1 MPKELWKGNE
11 AIAEAAVRAGLE
23 AYFGYPITPQTEVL
37 EYLSRRMPELGRAFV
52 QAESELGAIN
62 MVYGAACTGARVM
75 SSSSS
80 PGVSL
85 MMEGLS
91 YIAGTEIPA
100 VLVNVMRG
108 GPGLGNIAPA
118 QGDYYQAVRGGG
130 HGDYPRIVLAPAS
143 VQEAIDLMVLSF
155 DLAEKYR
162 MITMMILDGSV
173 GQMMEPAE
181 MPEMRPVQRKDFEW
195 ATNGRMGKRDRR
207 ILSSIYLNPLD
218 EEQTNLRLLRR
229 WKEVQKNEVRYKEYF
244 LDDAEIV
251 IVGFGTAGRVALSA
265 VREARAQGIKVGLL
279 RPITVSPFPYE
290 ALDQLTGRVRAFLVT
305 EMNMGQMLDDVQL
318 AVRGRVPVEFYGRP
332 GGVVPF
338 HDEILSEIQR
348 INTAP
353 IAAHTDPRDAWL
365 TRMTAPHPSPLPEG
379 EGAKR

>member
-23 AYFGYPITPQTEVL
+23 AYFGYPITPQTEIL

-62 MVYGAACTGARVM
+62 MVYGAACTGVRVM

-85 MMEGLS
+85 MMEGIS
-91 YIAGTEIPA
+91 YIAGTEVPA

-118 QGDYYQAVRGGG
+118 QADYNQAVHGGG
-130 HGDYPRIVLAPAS
+130 HGDYQPIVLAPAS

-162 MITMMILDGSV
+162 SVCMVILDGSV
-173 GQMMEPAE
+173 GQMMEPAQ
-181 MPEMRPVQRKDFEW
+181 MPEMRPVQRANWDW
-195 ATNGRMGKRDRR
+195 ATDGRMGKRERR
-207 ILSSIYLNPLD
+207 VLSSIYIEPA
-218 EEQTNLRLLRR
+218 EEEKMNLRLLNR
-229 WKEVQKNEVRYKEYF
+229 WRTIQANEVRYKEYF

-251 IVGFGTAGRVALSA
+251 IIGFGTAGRVALSA

-279 RPITVSPFPYE
+279 RPVTVSPFPSAVIE
-290 ALDQLTGRVRAFLVT
+290 QLAGKVDAFLVT
-305 EMNMGQMLDDVQL
+305 EMNSGQMLEDVRL
-318 AVRGRVPVEFYGRP
+318 AVKGRVPVEFYGRL
-332 GGVVPF
+332 GGMVPF
-338 HDEILSEIQR
+338 PDEILNEIR
-348 INTAP
+348 RMAKSKMAVNAN
-353 IAAHTDPRDAWL
+353 PRDAWL
-365 TRMTAPHPSPLPEG
+365 ERMAAG
-379 EGAKR
+379 

>member
-1 MPKELWKGNE
+1 MTRELWEGNQ

-62 MVYGAACTGARVM
+62 MVYGAACAGVRVM

-118 QGDYYQAVRGGG
+118 QGDYNQAVHGGG

-143 VQEAIDLMVLSF
+143 VQEAVDLMVLSF

-162 MITMMILDGSV
+162 MITFVIADGSI
-173 GQMMEPAE
+173 GQMMEPINL
-181 MPEMRPVQRKDFEW
+181 PEMKPVQRKDWDW
-195 ATNGRMGKRDRR
+195 ATNGKMGKRERR
-207 ILSSIYLNPLD
+207 ILTSIYLDPYQ
-218 EEQTNLRLLRR
+218 EEKTNLRLLER
-229 WKEVQKNEVRYKEYF
+229 WKQIQANEVRYKEYF
-244 LDDAEIV
+244 LDDAEYVV
-251 IVGFGTAGRVALSA
+251 IGFGTAGRVSLSA
-265 VREARAQGIKVGLL
+265 VRAARQQGIKVGLL
-279 RPITVSPFPYE
+279 RPVTVSPFPLGVIE
-290 ALDQLTGRVRAFLVT
+290 DLVKRVSGVLVV
-305 EMNMGQMLDDVQL
+305 EMNSGQMLEDVRL
-318 AVRGRVPVEFYGRP
+318 AVKGRVPVEFYGRM

-338 HDEILSEIQR
+338 PDEVLSEIHR
-348 INTAP
+348 MVSDKNP
-353 IAAHTDPRDAWL
+353 SNLNPRDAWYE
-365 TRMTAPHPSPLPEG
+365 RMVAT
-379 EGAKR
+379 K